1 MPDMFVF
8 FTVLYLA
15 ARNKSHRLPQ
25 PRRRCACAQPFRRKI
40 AHAPFWHLLAFRQ
53 SLIYR
58 HAICYGVSLSDCA
71 CHMRQWQLNALLR
84 FLLIL
89 FLFFIFFFWFL
100 VATATLC
107 QSILISL
114 LLSKHLN
121 VLVLCQW
128 VVI

>member
-1 MPDMFVF
+1 MPGMLVF

-15 ARNKSHRLPQ
+15 TQNKSHRLLQ
-25 PRRRCACAQPFRRKI
+25 RRRRCACAQPFRRKI
-40 AHAPFWHLLAFRQ
+40 AHAPFWHLLAVRQ

-71 CHMRQWQLNALLR
+71 CHMRQWQLNAWLI
-84 FLLIL
+84 FSQIL
-89 FLFFIFFFWFL
+89 FLFFIYIFWFL

-107 QSILISL
+107 QSILTSL